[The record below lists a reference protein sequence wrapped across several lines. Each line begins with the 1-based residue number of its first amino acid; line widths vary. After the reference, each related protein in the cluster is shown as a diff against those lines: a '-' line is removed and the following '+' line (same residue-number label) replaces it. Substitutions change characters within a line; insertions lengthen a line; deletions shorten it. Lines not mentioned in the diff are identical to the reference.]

1 MTQSIFIRP
10 LAALV
15 YLTLSGP
22 LLAAQPP
29 SAETAKPAATETGVD
44 VANAA
49 VVCSNDLKSFE
60 SEMTK
65 DGYWR
70 SGEGNGFGYPMGAG
84 GFGMYGGNVDR
95 PAFAGPGY
103 LNARPGYEVRV
114 LIDAANVLA
123 RRGEQQPCED
133 VLTATRA
140 VYKHFLTDMKSGGTP
155 MAETPDWRERQIRAA
170 VSVSGANVAF
180 RSDELL
186 GVEVRS
192 PNNLALGSVD
202 DLVLSPQTGKIAYLV
217 IARGGIFGF
226 DESHVPVPWDDF
238 KATPNASL
246 LVLDTTKSALDGA
259 PQVKED
265 AFSVGGDVDAESQK
279 VDAYWKA
286 HQPAKA
292 SN

>member
-1 MTQSIFIRP
+1 MTQTIFLRP
-10 LAALV
+10 LAGLV
-15 YLTLSGP
+15 CLTLSGP
-22 LLAAQPP
+22 LLAAQ
-29 SAETAKPAATETGVD
+29 TPAAETGVD
-44 VANAA
+44 VVSAA
-49 VVCSNDLKSFE
+49 DVCRNDLKSFD
-60 SEMTK
+60 SEMAK

-84 GFGMYGGNVDR
+84 GFGMYGRNVDR

-123 RRGEQQPCED
+123 RRGQQQPCED
-133 VLTATRA
+133 VLTATRP
-140 VYKHFLTDMKSGGTP
+140 VYKHFLADMKSGGTP
-155 MAETPDWRERQIRAA
+155 MAESPDWREREIRTA
-170 VSVSGANVAF
+170 VSVTDANAAF

-192 PNNLALGSVD
+192 PDNVALGSVD
-202 DLVLSPQTGKIAYLV
+202 DLILSPQTGKIAYLV

-238 KATPNASL
+238 KATLNTSL
-246 LVLDTTKSALDGA
+246 LVLDTTKTALDGA
-259 PQVKED
+259 PQVKRD
-265 AFSVGGDVDAESQK
+265 AFSVGGDVDAERQK

>member
-1 MTQSIFIRP
+1 MRCAS
-10 LAALV
+10 
-15 YLTLSGP
+15 S
-22 LLAAQPP
+22 
-29 SAETAKPAATETGVD
+29 
-44 VANAA
+44 
-49 VVCSNDLKSFE
+49 
-60 SEMTK
+60 
-65 DGYWR
+65 
-70 SGEGNGFGYPMGAG
+70 
-84 GFGMYGGNVDR
+84 
-95 PAFAGPGY
+95 
-103 LNARPGYEVRV
+103 
-114 LIDAANVLA
+114 IDAANVLA

-279 VDAYWKA
+279 GRRVLEGAPTGKSQQLTVGGLGIRGIPQLRRA
-286 HQPAKA
+286 NRPLGMT
-292 SN
+292 

>member
-1 MTQSIFIRP
+1 MTQSIFLRP
-10 LAALV
+10 LAGLAFV
-15 YLTLSGP
+15 ALSGP

-29 SAETAKPAATETGVD
+29 AAEMSKPAAAEAGVD
-44 VANAA
+44 VSTAA
-49 VVCSNDLKSFE
+49 DVCRTDLKSFD
-60 SEMTK
+60 TQIAK

-84 GFGMYGGNVDR
+84 GLGMYGGNGDR
-95 PAFAGPGY
+95 PAFAGAGY

-114 LIDAANVLA
+114 LVDAANVLA
-123 RRGEQQPCED
+123 RRGEQQSCED

-140 VYKHFLTDMKSGGTP
+140 VYKHFLTDMKSGGAP
-155 MAETPDWRERQIRAA
+155 RAEAPDWREKQIRAA
-170 VSVSGANVAF
+170 VSVSGTNVAF

-238 KATPNASL
+238 KATPDASL

-259 PQVKED
+259 PQIKRD
-265 AFSVGGDVDAESQK
+265 AFSVGGDVDAEIQK
-279 VDAYWKA
+279 VDAYWKS

>member
-1 MTQSIFIRP
+1 MTRTIFLRP
-10 LAALV
+10 LAALAS
-15 YLTLSGP
+15 LTLSGS

-29 SAETAKPAATETGVD
+29 TEEAAKPAATETGVD
-44 VANAA
+44 AASAA
-49 VVCSNDLKSFE
+49 VVCRNDLKSFDN
-60 SEMTK
+60 EMAK

-70 SGEGNGFGYPMGAG
+70 SGEGNGFGYPLGAG
-84 GFGMYGGNVDR
+84 GFGMYGANVDR

-140 VYKHFLTDMKSGGTP
+140 VYKHFLTDMKSGGRP
-155 MAETPDWRERQIRAA
+155 MAETPDWREKQIRAA

-186 GVEVRS
+186 GLEVRS

-265 AFSVGGDVDAESQK
+265 AFSIGGNVDAETQK

>member
-1 MTQSIFIRP
+1 
-10 LAALV
+10 
-15 YLTLSGP
+15 
-22 LLAAQPP
+22 
-29 SAETAKPAATETGVD
+29 
-44 VANAA
+44 
-49 VVCSNDLKSFE
+49 
-60 SEMTK
+60 
-65 DGYWR
+65 
-70 SGEGNGFGYPMGAG
+70 
-84 GFGMYGGNVDR
+84 MYGANVDR

-140 VYKHFLTDMKSGGTP
+140 VYKHFLTDMKSGGRP
-155 MAETPDWRERQIRAA
+155 IAETPDWREKQIRAA

-217 IARGGIFGF
+217 IARGGIFGIG
-226 DESHVPVPWDDF
+226 EKYVSVPWEDF
-238 KATPNASL
+238 KVTPKANL
-246 LVLDTTKSALDGA
+246 LVLDTSKSTMDAA
-259 PQVKED
+259 PRVTHDQSMTTGQ
-265 AFSVGGDVDAESQK
+265 FNQESPK
-279 VDAYWKA
+279 VDAYWKT
-286 HQPAKA
+286 HLSDKA

>member
-49 VVCSNDLKSFE
+49 VVCSKDLKSFE

-114 LIDAANVLA
+114 LD
-123 RRGEQQPCED
+123 RC
-133 VLTATRA
+133 
-140 VYKHFLTDMKSGGTP
+140 
-155 MAETPDWRERQIRAA
+155 RERPGAA
-170 VSVSGANVAF
+170 
-180 RSDELL
+180 R
-186 GVEVRS
+186 
-192 PNNLALGSVD
+192 
-202 DLVLSPQTGKIAYLV
+202 
-217 IARGGIFGF
+217 
-226 DESHVPVPWDDF
+226 
-238 KATPNASL
+238 
-246 LVLDTTKSALDGA
+246 
-259 PQVKED
+259 
-265 AFSVGGDVDAESQK
+265 
-279 VDAYWKA
+279 
-286 HQPAKA
+286 
-292 SN
+292 